1 MFLNTHH
8 KDHVLCSHSIE
19 AVKSEVTVVYT
30 RGTNLPI
37 PNMAYYINDLDIQ
50 RSGRGKEGRAN
61 QFQSWGRSLQIM
73 FLTLCQ
79 FSKKISSYILYV
91 LGNIQNFVLIFYVV
105 PKLLPPMYT
114 SKNPKLMIDIWYVT

>member
-37 PNMAYYINDLDIQ
+37 PNMAYYINDHDIQ
-50 RSGRGKEGRAN
+50 RSGRGRGRPTYFKVGNVLNKIRRYVPQIFTAN
-61 QFQSWGRSLQIM
+61 VG
-73 FLTLCQ
+73 
-79 FSKKISSYILYV
+79 
-91 LGNIQNFVLIFYVV
+91 
-105 PKLLPPMYT
+105 
-114 SKNPKLMIDIWYVT
+114 